1 MVDQKVTAYIGI
13 GSNLGAKVKNCLD
26 AISAISS
33 LTICHLL
40 RSSSLYL
47 TEPIDMDGAP
57 WFING
62 VVEIE
67 SLLKP
72 HDLLKV
78 LKGVER
84 EMGRRGDNNAGS
96 RVIDLDLLF
105 YGRETV
111 LTPDLTIPHPRL
123 HQRRFVLAPLA
134 EIAPHFVHP
143 ILYLSVSEL
152 IKTLKDGNPV
162 VRRLDSLDSETL

>member
-1 MVDQKVTAYIGI
+1 MVDQRVTAYIGI
-13 GSNLGAKVKNCLD
+13 GSNLGVKVKNCLD
-26 AISAISS
+26 AISAISG
-33 LTICHLL
+33 LAACHLL

-47 TEPIDMDGAP
+47 TEPIEMDGAP

-67 SLLKP
+67 TSLKP
-72 HDLLKV
+72 HNLLKV

-84 EMGRRGDNNAGS
+84 HMGRREDNNVGS

-105 YGRETV
+105 YGREIV
-111 LTPDLTIPHPRL
+111 RIPDLIIPHPRL

-134 EIAPHFVHP
+134 EIVPHFVHP
-143 ILYLSVSEL
+143 ILYVSVSEL
-152 IKTLKDGNPV
+152 IKRLKDENPV
-162 VRRLDSLDSETL
+162 VRRLDSSDSEVS